1 MTLIQSFQGSASDG
15 TALTAVYA
23 EQSASG
29 VALAIVFPGSEL
41 PRLVYWGRPLSAP
54 ETVIGLYDALRPQ
67 RVSGALDYTA
77 WPSVLPTQ
85 SESWIG
91 AKRFEIRRDGRELFC
106 KLAVTDIKAETVED
120 GNVYEMT
127 VKNGYPQS
135 VSYTH
140 LTLPTIL
147 LV

>member
-67 RVSGALDYTA
+67 RVSGALDYTCLLYTS
-77 WPSVLPTQ
+77 PSP
-85 SESWIG
+85 
-91 AKRFEIRRDGRELFC
+91 RD
-106 KLAVTDIKAETVED
+106 
-120 GNVYEMT
+120 
-127 VKNGYPQS
+127 S
-135 VSYTH
+135 
-140 LTLPTIL
+140 
-147 LV
+147 